1 MRIGSNMNSRDWR
14 FSFTTAALKVVV
26 NEGKGEKESVAAVS
40 AVYITK
46 DDDVEPGLVFTI
58 SSALA
63 SNIVVSNSGCSF
75 YMATRQSIGA
85 EKITWTPVDIATTL
99 NLFTLGS
106 FIDEFTI
113 NSGSMQFHPR
123 STELASPAII
133 VILIPRR
140 RLAAD
145 RQFIFMKPSVGSALT
160 IEGAPFV
167 VDSPAMFLGFKT
179 TGTVS
184 YVQEPKG
191 SGAIGTSGMILS
203 DVRYLEGMEGS
214 AVLGPSGR
222 SIGILAGSLRKS
234 NGEGELSV
242 ICPWTMIVSDIA
254 RQFIPEHRTTCAAI
268 RWPRFRIEDASAL
281 ATLMSEAL
289 NVAAP
294 KDDTCMKSI
303 VCIYVH
309 DRARRRRSWGSGIV
323 ISKNMVV
330 TNRHVLKSDAG
341 SVTIV
346 FPESNT
352 SRQVRQILNPIPNMD
367 IVYLVFDTPHGD
379 ALPATIA
386 SGDELVAQMTQI
398 TSVGF
403 GLFPPQSLSAKPI
416 MPLVS
421 NGTISQVVKLP
432 LLPHSKGPEVALF
445 SVSAGCWNGSSGGG
459 IFTRTPDRLLLGMIT
474 SNGRVDATGTIYP
487 QLGFIIPSNMILLGW
502 EAIKQGGEVHL
513 SEAVVRLWRM
523 QKTHEDVHE
532 NIEWSGGVKVKL

>member
-1 MRIGSNMNSRDWR
+1 MKSCHWK

-26 NEGKGEKESVAAVS
+26 NERNSVAAAVS

-46 DDDVEPGLVFTI
+46 DDDIEPGLVFTI
-58 SSALA
+58 SSVLA
-63 SNIVVSNSGCSF
+63 SNTVVSNSACSF
-75 YMATRQSIGA
+75 YVATRQSIGA

-99 NLFTLGS
+99 NLPTLRS
-106 FIDEFTI
+106 FIDEFTTS
-113 NSGSMQFHPR
+113 SGSMQFHPQ
-123 STELASPAII
+123 SMDLASPAII
-133 VILIPRR
+133 AIFIPRR

-145 RQFIFMKPSVGSALT
+145 RQFLFMKPNVGSALT

-167 VDSPAMFLGFKT
+167 VDSPAMFLGFKA

-184 YVQEPKG
+184 YVQKPEG
-191 SGAIGTSGMILS
+191 SVTMENSGVILS

-234 NGEGELSV
+234 NGEGELAV

-254 RQFIPEHRTTCAAI
+254 RQFVPEHRTTGTAI
-268 RWPRFRIEDASAL
+268 GGPTFRIKDASAL
-281 ATLMSEAL
+281 TTILSEAL
-289 NVAAP
+289 NVARP
-294 KDDTCMKSI
+294 KDDMCVKSI

-309 DRARRRRSWGSGIV
+309 DRARRRRLWGSGIL

-341 SVTIV
+341 SAIIV
-346 FPESNT
+346 FPESNA
-352 SRQVRQILNPIPNMD
+352 SRQVRQVLNPIPNMD
-367 IVYLVFDTPHGD
+367 IVYLLFDTPYGD
-379 ALPATIA
+379 ALPVTIA
-386 SGDELVAQMTQI
+386 SGDELVAQMNQI

-403 GLFPPQSLSAKPI
+403 GLYPPQSLNEKLT

-445 SVSAGCWNGSSGGG
+445 SVSAACWNGSSGGG
-459 IFTRTPDRLLLGMIT
+459 IFTRRSDRRLLGMIT

-487 QLGFIIPSNMILLGW
+487 QLGFIIPSNVIMLGW
-502 EAIKQGGEVHL
+502 EAIKHGGEVYL
-513 SEAVVRLWRM
+513 SDAVIRLWRM

-532 NIEWSGGVKVKL
+532 NIESSGGPKVKL